1 MLPKCSQNVT
11 RMLLECSQNVVI
23 SDVLDSFVPGNWY
36 ISQTF
41 DVTIATI
48 NRSTSIEVYAYN
60 IFRPTPLVPESSLAT
75 NTGGASVHAG
85 CSVFDI
91 GASLVYA
98 GAEFDFDDGGD
109 VYVGDSV
116 CI

>member
-1 MLPKCSQNVT
+1 M
-11 RMLLECSQNVVI
+11 
-23 SDVLDSFVPGNWY
+23 
-36 ISQTF
+36 
-41 DVTIATI
+41 TIATI

-60 IFRPTPLVPESSLAT
+60 IFRPTPLVSENSLVT

-85 CSVFDI
+85 CCVFDI
-91 GASLVYA
+91 GAILVYA

-116 CI
+116 CV